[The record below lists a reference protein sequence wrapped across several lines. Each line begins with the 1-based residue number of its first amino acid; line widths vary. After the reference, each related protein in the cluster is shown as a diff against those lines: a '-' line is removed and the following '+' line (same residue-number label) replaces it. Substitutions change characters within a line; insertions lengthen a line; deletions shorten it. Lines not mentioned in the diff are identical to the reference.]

1 VLTALEKRALRFQ
14 NRLDSIDAR
23 DKDLVAA
30 AIALVDG
37 SKRKSDDD
45 AAFRFTGE
53 DFELQQLLEEKKEL
67 LEVLGI
73 APGQK
78 GEGITRLVYENING
92 LMAKL
97 SGNEKLDKLRQVL
110 DDLEADV
117 FGFNEHRVNKKHKD
131 NRKYGVT
138 QLFDGGESLVKGI
151 WSHNKHE
158 RVDKYLAKRTQEGG
172 TGMVAFGEAA
182 SLMNRDNSGED
193 ESGLGRW
200 TFFELR
206 GEDGHCTMILVGYC
220 PCPNRKPDNGT
231 SYQQTKRYFAHEH
244 GIDVDPRRQFLE
256 DLEKLLLKW
265 KSEGKRIIVMLDA
278 NEDVYKGEIGKCLTN
293 ESGLDLVETVSKCS
307 NKKLSATHF
316 RGSKPIDAV
325 WASKDLDVV
334 GAAAMPI
341 GYGVGDHRMFVI
353 DVTTS
358 SLVGFNPQPIKHP
371 KARRLN
377 SRIPRA
383 KHAYNNR
390 YKKLLSKHRLSEK
403 LAEAH
408 RADLPPEKMKEVL
421 DKIDEISKE
430 CMIDAEK
437 KCRKLRNGKIPF
449 SPEAAMWIKRCQFY
463 RSLLRYWA
471 GKIKNRGNLKRTA
484 RRIKIENAFC
494 LTVDEIGQRL
504 DECKSQLKH
513 FEIHGQSYRTQHLRK
528 RLDVARANQDS
539 EAERRILE
547 IIQREKDRAYWRRL
561 NFALGKK
568 RGTSVSAVQLQDE
581 DGNIREYNTQ
591 QEVQDAI
598 WKEVHQSRYHLAK
611 EAPICKG
618 NLRGEFGYNATS
630 EAARAVLAGEYEF
643 GDDFEEATKRIME
656 SIADIRKIVPE
667 DSVDKI
673 ITREIWQKK
682 WKKKKEETSSSVSTL
697 HFGHYISGADC
708 DEISDFHALK
718 TSLALVHGIAL
729 NRWSKGLC
737 VMLEKVMGV
746 KLINKLR
753 AILLMEADFNASNK
767 IIFGER
773 MMDNARKYKL
783 MPEEIF
789 SEKQRM
795 ADDGAVAKRTFYDI
809 VRQLKRPAA
818 SSRK

>member
-1 VLTALEKRALRFQ
+1 
-14 NRLDSIDAR
+14 
-23 DKDLVAA
+23 
-30 AIALVDG
+30 
-37 SKRKSDDD
+37 
-45 AAFRFTGE
+45 
-53 DFELQQLLEEKKEL
+53 
-67 LEVLGI
+67 
-73 APGQK
+73 
-78 GEGITRLVYENING
+78 
-92 LMAKL
+92 
-97 SGNEKLDKLRQVL
+97 
-110 DDLEADV
+110 
-117 FGFNEHRVNKKHKD
+117 VNKC
-131 NRKYGVT
+131 
-138 QLFDGGESLVKGI
+138 
-151 WSHNKHE
+151 
-158 RVDKYLAKRTQEGG
+158 
-172 TGMVAFGEAA
+172 
-182 SLMNRDNSGED
+182 SG
-193 ESGLGRW
+193 
-200 TFFELR
+200 
-206 GEDGHCTMILVGYC
+206 
-220 PCPNRKPDNGT
+220 
-231 SYQQTKRYFAHEH
+231 
-244 GIDVDPRRQFLE
+244 
-256 DLEKLLLKW
+256 
-265 KSEGKRIIVMLDA
+265 
-278 NEDVYKGEIGKCLTN
+278 
-293 ESGLDLVETVSKCS
+293 
-307 NKKLSATHF
+307 KKLTATHF

-341 GYGVGDHRMFVI
+341 GYGAGDHRMFVI
-353 DVTTS
+353 DITTD

-408 RADLPPEKMKEVL
+408 KAGLSEERMKEMM
-421 DKIDEISKE
+421 DKIDSISKE
-430 CMIDAEK
+430 CMIDSEK

-484 RRIKIENAFC
+484 RRIKVHNAFL

-504 DECKSQLKH
+504 EECKSQLKH

-547 IIQREKDRAYWRRL
+547 IIQREQDRAFWRRL

-568 RGTSVSAVQLQDE
+568 RGSSVSAVQLQDDE
-581 DGNIREYNTQ
+581 GNITEFNTQ
-591 QEVQDAI
+591 SEVQDAI
-598 WKEVHQSRYHLAK
+598 WREVHQSRYHLAE
-611 EAPICKG
+611 EAPICQG
-618 NLRGEFGYNATS
+618 NLREEFGYNATT
-630 EAARAVLAGEYEF
+630 EAAKAVLAGEYEF
-643 GDDFEEATKRIME
+643 SEEFEEAMRRIME
-656 SIADIRKIVPE
+656 SIADIRAVVPE
-667 DSVDKI
+667 DSVDRI
-673 ITREIWQKK
+673 ITREIWQQK
-682 WKKKKEETSSSVSTL
+682 WRKKKEETSSSVSTL
-697 HFGHYISGADC
+697 HFGHYILGADC
-708 DEISDFHALK
+708 DVISDFHALK

-809 VRQLKRPAA
+809 VRQLKRSAGLASVDAANCYDRVAHAIASLVFQAFGTPPSACVSMLKAIQEMQFYLRTAFGDSKESVGAKINLKTQGFMQGNGAAPAGWA
-818 SSRK
+818 VVSITIIHAHKKEGHGATFLCPITQYKHDACGILYVDDTDLIHLNLAEEELVEEAHAALQAAVDSWSSLLIATGGALKPEKCFYYIISFTRGTERATSAIPIMRAIHVSRSLSSCQMGATHLLLICTWTRS